1 MSARSLVKREFAALM
16 PVCAASMTLLCAIAQ
31 AAYPEKPI
39 RYLVPYPPG
48 GAGDLMGRS
57 LAQKLSE
64 RLGQQI
70 IVDNRAGASGTLAA
84 EATAAAAPDGYTLMG
99 AAMQTHVINVS
110 MMPNLRY
117 DAVKDFTPIS
127 LTHTLPR
134 VLIVNASVPVRN
146 VADLIALA
154 KKSPGALTY
163 SSAGNGSTGQLAGEL
178 FKQMTGVDMV
188 HVPYKGS
195 GPAVNDLLA
204 GRISLTFDS
213 VAVWG
218 EHMRTGKVRAIGA
231 TSLARMRT
239 LPDVPT
245 IAEQGLPGYEMS
257 NWFGMVGPANLPR
270 DIVTRLHADIG
281 QAMADAELRKTLLG
295 VAIEPQH
302 STPEEFAAII
312 RNDIAR
318 WGKVVKGAGI
328 KID

>member
-1 MSARSLVKREFAALM
+1 MTMRILVAGICVAGAAWV
-16 PVCAASMTLLCAIAQ
+16 PGIAQ
-31 AAYPEKPI
+31 AVYPEKPI
-39 RYLVPYPPG
+39 RFLVPYPPG

-57 LAQKLSE
+57 LAQKLGD
-64 RLGQQI
+64 RLGQTL

-84 EATAAAAPDGYTLMG
+84 EATATAAPDGYTLMG

-110 MMPNLRY
+110 LIPNLRY
-117 DAVKDFTPIS
+117 DAIKDFTPIS

-134 VLIVNASVPVRN
+134 VLVVNASVPARN

-154 KKSPGALTY
+154 KKSPGTLTY

-213 VAVWG
+213 VVVWG
-218 EHMRTGKVRAIGA
+218 EHIRTGKVRALGA
-231 TSLARMRT
+231 TSLTRMGT

-245 IAEQGLPGYEMS
+245 IAEQGLAGYEMS

-270 DIVTRLHADIG
+270 DIVTRLNADIG
-281 QAMADAELRKTLLG
+281 RTMADPELRKTLLG
-295 VAIEPQH
+295 VAIEPQF

-318 WGKVVKGAGI
+318 WGKVVKGAGM